1 MAKESRWDFPV
12 ERRYNF
18 ADDLKFGKLGE
29 QITQDFLDS
38 IVNGSFEVKT
48 DRYRNGR
55 MVVETEQNPRKNGW
69 IPSGLSVTQAKWWM
83 YVYALDGAFIVV
95 SVDRLKRYIATL
107 DKKRLKVFA
116 GSSTNPARG
125 YLLLPDEVMALLIE
139 PAFDADVK

>member
-1 MAKESRWDFPV
+1 MGKESRWDFPV

-18 ADDLKFGKLGE
+18 ADDMKFGKLGE
-29 QITQDFLDS
+29 AITQEFLES

-55 MVVETEQNPRKNGW
+55 MVVETEQNPRKTGW
-69 IPSGLSVTQAKWWM
+69 VPSGLSVTQAKWWM

-107 DKKRLKVFA
+107 DAKRIKVFA
-116 GSSTNPARG
+116 GASSNPTRG

-139 PAFDADVK
+139 PAFDSDVE